1 MGRRVITGLIGIG
14 IAFMGY
20 SQVWVSSQV
29 HQGLIE
35 LTGADLS
42 LVTGSLLAVLVATV
56 LIWSYLG
63 RIGRMAFAIAIGVI
77 AILTALSG
85 VFAFINDDLIETQL
99 GNRIGIIGG
108 ELDYSTSL
116 IGPILV
122 VAGSAVLLGIALL
135 AIWKPLAK
143 SSAADR
149 IEKTAGDTDD
159 PIGMWDS
166 QR

>member
-1 MGRRVITGLIGIG
+1 MGRRVIISLIGIG
-14 IAFMGY
+14 IAFFGY
-20 SQVWVSSQV
+20 SQVWVTSQA

-42 LVTGSLLAVLVATV
+42 LVTGSLLAVTAATV

-63 RIGRMAFAIAIGVI
+63 RIGRMVFAIAIAVLVI
-77 AILTALSG
+77 LVALSG
-85 VFAFINDDLIETQL
+85 VLAFLNVDLIETQL

-108 ELDYSTSL
+108 ELDYATNLLGPCL
-116 IGPILV
+116 I
-122 VAGSAVLLGIALL
+122 VAGSALLLGVAVL
-135 AIWKPLAK
+135 AILRPLAK

-149 IEKTAGDTDD
+149 IEKTAGESDD